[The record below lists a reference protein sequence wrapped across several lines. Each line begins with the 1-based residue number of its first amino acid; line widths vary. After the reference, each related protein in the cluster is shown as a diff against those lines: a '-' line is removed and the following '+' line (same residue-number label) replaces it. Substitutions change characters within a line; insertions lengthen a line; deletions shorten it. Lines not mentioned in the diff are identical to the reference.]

1 MIGNVTSGA
10 SFQGLGGY
18 LAKEQARV
26 SFTDAYNLL
35 SDGSDAM
42 AVAREMDDIAAGKDR
57 CKKPVYHLSLSWHPE
72 DDPTH
77 AEMRAAAARVLR
89 RLELQEHQALV
100 VGHNDTDHAHVH
112 MMVNRVH
119 YDPARRV
126 WDGWK
131 DGRHVAYRLIE
142 SELRALEQEK
152 GWTVTPGHNAL
163 TPGHEPPDRGTTGK
177 RRRLSFGAEITVTMG
192 PTLQNARSWR
202 ELQNALAA
210 HGLHVEARPRGMVI
224 TDGSRYIGACR
235 IRGLKGGRP
244 DLEDRF
250 GQSLDD
256 FLETGE
262 SPEPEA
268 TPEWVWKVRMDS
280 LYHAR
285 RHFNQTP
292 ELYALYKE
300 SLAWKAARRAEAAVK
315 EAERSLASHRRA
327 LRKAERAQAEAAHTQ
342 RVLLY
347 SLQTLLRAHAGL
359 DPALA
364 LVSLTAEITRLG
376 VEGALAV
383 MRQRPDRLGLPPPS
397 RAQRLRQRVAGERA
411 KDSPLVT
418 RLEPEV
424 RAYARAQAKVSAGR
438 DITECQRA
446 AQEREKALREARD
459 SLERATQGR
468 GSVSM
473 AERRQALPHEQR
485 AALTAYEL
493 RRGRGREVADRGL

>member
-35 SDGSDAM
+35 ADGSDAM
-42 AVAREMDDIAAGKDR
+42 AVAREMDAVAAGKDR
-57 CKKPVYHLSLSWHPE
+57 CKKPVYHLSLSWHPD

-89 RLELQEHQALV
+89 RLELQKHQALV

-119 YDPARRV
+119 HDPGRRV

-131 DGRHVAYRLIE
+131 DGRHAAYRLIE

-210 HGLHVEARPRGMVI
+210 HGMHVEARPRGMVI

-250 GQSLDD
+250 GQTLDA

-268 TPEWVWKVRMDS
+268 TPDWVWKVRMDS

-285 RHFNQTP
+285 RHFNKTP

-315 EAERSLASHRRA
+315 EAERSLAWHRRE

-342 RVLLY
+342 RVLLH
-347 SLQTLLRAHAGL
+347 SLQALLRAHAGL

-364 LVSLTAEITRLG
+364 LVSLTAAITQLG

-397 RAQRLRQRVAGERA
+397 RSQRIRQRVAGERA

-424 RAYARAQAKVSAGR
+424 RAYARAQAKASAGR
-438 DITECQRA
+438 GITECQRA
-446 AQEREKALREARD
+446 AQEREKALRAAGD
-459 SLERATQGR
+459 ALERATP
-468 GSVSM
+468 
-473 AERRQALPHEQR
+473 ERRRALTKEQR
-485 AALTAYEL
+485 AVL
-493 RRGRGREVADRGL
+493 RAFERSREPEREVADIGLGR

>member
-26 SFTDAYNLL
+26 SFTDAYHLL
-35 SDGSDAM
+35 AEGSDAM
-42 AVAREMDDIAAGKDR
+42 AVAREMDAVAAGKDR

-72 DDPTH
+72 DEPTH

-119 YDPARRV
+119 HDPGRRV

-142 SELRALEQEK
+142 SELRALEQEM
-152 GWTVTPGHNAL
+152 GWTVTPGHNAR

-192 PTLQNARSWR
+192 PMLQNARSWR

-268 TPEWVWKVRMDS
+268 TPEWVWKVRTDS
-280 LYHAR
+280 LHHAR

-315 EAERSLASHRRA
+315 EAERSLAWHRRA
-327 LRKAERAQAEAAHTQ
+327 LQKAERLQAEAAHTQ
-342 RVLLY
+342 RVLLH
-347 SLQTLLRAHAGL
+347 SLQTLVHGHAGL
-359 DPALA
+359 DAA
-364 LVSLTAEITRLG
+364 VAFASLTAALTQLG
-376 VEGALAV
+376 LEGAMAV
-383 MRQRPDRLGLPPPS
+383 MRQRPERLGLPPPS
-397 RAQRLRQRVAGERA
+397 RSQRLRQRVAGERA

-424 RAYARAQAKVSAGR
+424 RAYARAQAKASAGR
-438 DITECQRA
+438 GIAEHRRA
-446 AQEREKALREARD
+446 AQEGENTLRAARYA
-459 SLERATQGR
+459 LERATP
-468 GSVSM
+468 
-473 AERRQALPHEQR
+473 ERRRALSKEQR
-485 AALTAYEL
+485 AVL
-493 RRGRGREVADRGL
+493 RAFERSREPAREVAEIGLGL